1 VQRYSRF
8 QTFPG
13 DQEGNKG
20 THSMKCPVLRYAVAF
35 ALLAAPLGNAVAADY
50 WYAGVGLGYGKIEFY
65 PADFSSNGAAQET
78 IRDADLGFTGAIGA
92 QLTRNWAVEVNFIQ
106 LGKFSYKYTVGAN
119 TQEDVYEVSGW
130 GGSLLPTVP
139 LTRNLSLFGR
149 LGALASQTRL
159 TVRNPIIGGIPSST
173 ITAFQTNQT
182 SFLSG
187 FGVQYFANRDFGIR
201 VEYQNLGKVG
211 TSGCSTCTGRA
222 NAQFLSAS
230 ALFTF

>member
-1 VQRYSRF
+1 
-8 QTFPG
+8 
-13 DQEGNKG
+13 
-20 THSMKCPVLRYAVAF
+20 MKYPVLRHVVASV
-35 ALLAAPLGNAVAADY
+35 LLAAPLANAVGADY

-65 PADFSSNGAAQET
+65 PADFSSNGAAEEK
-78 IRDADLGFTGAIGA
+78 IRDADLGFTGALGV
-92 QLTRNWAVEVNFIQ
+92 QFNRNWAFEVNFIQ

-119 TQEDVYEVSGW
+119 TQEDIYEVSGW

-149 LGALASQTRL
+149 LGALAGQART
-159 TVRNPIIGGIPSST
+159 TIRNPAPAFNGS
-173 ITAFQTNQT
+173 ITAVQVNTT

-187 FGVQYFANRDFGIR
+187 FGAQYFLNRDLGIR

-211 TSGCSTCTGRA
+211 TSGCATCTGRA